1 MSYLLTRTDLI
12 HPLSFLL
19 VASVGP
25 GSVLKCPRVDLGG
38 TVAVEVAAVE
48 EAGEAEN
55 AVEAPTRTGMLS

>member
-1 MSYLLTRTDLI
+1 MPYTRTDLI
-12 HPLSFLL
+12 HPLSFLP

-38 TVAVEVAAVE
+38 TVAVEVEVAAVE